1 MLNKIG
7 TLISTVS
14 GPTLASSI
22 LVLYGLA
29 LAMVVVTDRVIV

>member
-1 MLNKIG
+1 MLKKISS
-7 TLISTVS
+7 LISTVS

-29 LAMVVVTDRVIV
+29 LATVTVTDRVIV

>member
-7 TLISTVS
+7 ALISTVS

-22 LVLYGLA
+22 LVMYGLA
-29 LAMVVVTDRVIV
+29 LATVVIADRVIV